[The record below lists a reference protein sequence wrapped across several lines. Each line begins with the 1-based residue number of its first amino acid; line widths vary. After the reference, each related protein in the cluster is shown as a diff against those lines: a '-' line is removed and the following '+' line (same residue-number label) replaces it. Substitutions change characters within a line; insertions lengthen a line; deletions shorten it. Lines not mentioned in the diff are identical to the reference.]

1 MYIWSEN
8 LWHGFEWNVNF
19 CLFEILVN
27 LQKTCAEM
35 GTNAKCYKNCCY

>member
-8 LWHGFEWNVNF
+8 WLGFECNVNF
-19 CLFEILVN
+19 YLFEILVN

-35 GTNAKCYKNCCY
+35 NKNDQML